1 MQEVFQVKEQWNYN
15 LRNQTNFVIPQ
26 VKSVNHGLESV
37 WFLGPK
43 LWESLLNDLKN
54 KESADSFKTAIKRS
68 KPESCQCRLCKTY
81 LQNIGYL

>member
-1 MQEVFQVKEQWNYN
+1 M
-15 LRNQTNFVIPQ
+15 RNQTNFVIPQ
-26 VKSVNHGLESV
+26 VKNVNHGLESV
-37 WFLGPK
+37 RFLGLK

-54 KESADSFKTAIKRS
+54 KESADSFKTAIKTW